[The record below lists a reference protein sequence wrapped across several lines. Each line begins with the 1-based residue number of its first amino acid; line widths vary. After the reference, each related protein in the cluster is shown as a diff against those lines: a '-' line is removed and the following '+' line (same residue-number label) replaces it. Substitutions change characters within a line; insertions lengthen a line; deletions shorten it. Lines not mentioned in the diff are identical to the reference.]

1 MAFMCHNQ
9 QYLNV
14 PWLKHMVE
22 GRNGISLTTLAGTSQ
37 GHMASMETE
46 FRQRFERYIQLANID
61 VFSMIMYS

>member
-1 MAFMCHNQ
+1 VVCIILGICLGIAMAFMCHNQ

-46 FRQRFERYIQLANID
+46 FRQRFER
-61 VFSMIMYS
+61 

>member
-46 FRQRFERYIQLANID
+46 FRQRFER
-61 VFSMIMYS
+61 